1 MATKSKAKA
10 KAEQQEEPPKEVVR
24 SQTEDGVL
32 KVVDAKQ
39 VSFNELRVTIE
50 GTDLE
55 RLTTPE
61 ARQLAFEQRLKHGMA
76 NAGVESVAGTFVPAE
91 EYEAAA
97 KEKRNVARWQR
108 EFRLVNML

>member
-10 KAEQQEEPPKEVVR
+10 EKKEEAAEDVVR
-24 SQTEDGVL
+24 SQTDDGVL
-32 KVVDAKQ
+32 KVVSADQA
-39 VSFNELRVTIE
+39 SHNELRVVIE

-61 ARQLAFEQRLKHGMA
+61 ARQLAYEQRLKHGMA
-76 NAGVESVAGTFVPAE
+76 NAGVEAVAGTFVPPE
-91 EYEAAA
+91 EYEAAN

-108 EFRLVNML
+108 EFRLVSML